1 MGNNQVH
8 VGLHILLIE
17 FYIEYNISALRMV
30 EIDIL
35 SVSIQEKLTWKPVL
49 VSKLVKD
56 HIKQQRILY

>member
-1 MGNNQVH
+1 M
-8 VGLHILLIE
+8 GLHILLIE